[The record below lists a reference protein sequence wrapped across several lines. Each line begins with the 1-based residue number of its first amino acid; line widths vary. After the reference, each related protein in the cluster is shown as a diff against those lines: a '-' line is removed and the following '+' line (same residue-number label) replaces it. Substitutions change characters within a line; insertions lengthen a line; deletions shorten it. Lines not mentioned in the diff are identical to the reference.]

1 MKLSHEIVEKIKS
14 ANSADEVLLIA
25 EEYNVEITPEE
36 ANKYFHQLHS
46 GELDDDLL
54 DNVSGGCDDSSDDG
68 DDDDYEDKNKWL
80 IFSKI

>member
-25 EEYNVEITPEE
+25 KECNVEISAEE
-36 ANKYFHQLHS
+36 ADKYFHQLHS
-46 GELDDDLL
+46 SELDDDLL
-54 DNVSGGCDDSSDDG
+54 DNVSGGCDESSDDG